1 MYRFILHFPFVLP
14 SMASFTN
21 YAMHAG
27 SGSRLGSKLPCDY
40 WRSPVF
46 QVFPLNFY
54 KHDQWLHEQYLQQ
67 VWSVFSPCRKH
78 WSSRSIFY
86 PFHYN
91 VTRNIYR
98 VPAFQPPCPT
108 NFLKSQTPTLSSWGV
123 LLPSPPKHTKD
134 SFIFPFC
141 FTWQK
146 IHLERHFQS
155 WMDLLRNS
163 CKGVHSHSNGDKTS
177 FHLRE

>member
-14 SMASFTN
+14 SMASSTN
-21 YAMHAG
+21 YDTHAG

-54 KHDQWLHEQYLQQ
+54 KHDQWLYEQYLQQ
-67 VWSVFSPCRKH
+67 VWSVFSPCRKP
-78 WSSRSIFY
+78 WSSLSILY
-86 PFHYN
+86 PFLYN

-108 NFLKSQTPTLSSWGV
+108 NSQNPRPHSFV
-123 LLPSPPKHTKD
+123 LRRSPPKSTQIHKG
-134 SFIFPFC
+134 FIRFPFLFYMTKNSFGTAFPVLNGFAEKLMQGC
-141 FTWQK
+141 A
-146 IHLERHFQS
+146 QS
-155 WMDLLRNS
+155 Q
-163 CKGVHSHSNGDKTS
+163 
-177 FHLRE
+177 